1 MSCSNRCVGAAFD
14 KILLQI
20 SLISL
25 DSLRITS
32 LSQLPLYVYG
42 MDIIIVYA
50 PTVTDGLLSVRV
62 VKLFGKEKN
71 R

>member
-1 MSCSNRCVGAAFD
+1 
-14 KILLQI
+14 
-20 SLISL
+20 
-25 DSLRITS
+25 
-32 LSQLPLYVYG
+32 

-62 VKLFGKEKN
+62 VKLFGKEKKN